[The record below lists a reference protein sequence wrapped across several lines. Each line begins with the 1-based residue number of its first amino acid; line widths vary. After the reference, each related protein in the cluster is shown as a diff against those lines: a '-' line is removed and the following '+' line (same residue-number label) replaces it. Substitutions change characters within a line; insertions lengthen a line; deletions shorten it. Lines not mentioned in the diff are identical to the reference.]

1 MTSGNADAAF
11 GQRLSLKVRL
21 PGLPHAPGGARGT
34 RPRHPQREDP
44 PSKGRCR
51 PGPFKA
57 HTNRGPVGLLLHV
70 CAWGATAVAE
80 CRWLPGSSSQEEK
93 PTEPGPGQGLFAVQ
107 WGVPTHEAFHAPGP
121 LHKRR
126 VTVSFGHVLLPC
138 DCFYA
143 HWPPPKKLTILRFRS
158 LRH

>member
-44 PSKGRCR
+44 PAKAAAAQGPLR
-51 PGPFKA
+51 PTQTVALWGCCYTCAPGGPPQWLSAGGSLVPPPRRKSQQ
-57 HTNRGPVGLLLHV
+57 NRGPGRACLQ
-70 CAWGATAVAE
+70 
-80 CRWLPGSSSQEEK
+80 SSGES
-93 PTEPGPGQGLFAVQ
+93 
-107 WGVPTHEAFHAPGP
+107 P
-121 LHKRR
+121 LTRPSMPR
-126 VTVSFGHVLLPC
+126 DPCTREVTVSFGHVLLPC